1 MSTPRCVELDEDKL
15 IALDD
20 LVEVLHSEHAH
31 SLILGHLGPQAKRGD
46 SKQTDQTLHLAL
58 VCGQVDLQVK
68 THSSFH
74 LLPVASET
82 RRLEIVTGSQ
92 IGGGRKCVLCGW
104 LFLPL
109 FCLLVGRDPVCVRL
123 PFEERVALSP
133 EPVRIREEPLSAE
146 NPSSF
151 ARKSCYTFVTQ
162 TPNQTQAPVAQY
174 YWEGLFPTGSVFI

>member
-1 MSTPRCVELDEDKL
+1 MTSSKFSTVSTLTPSSLVTSAPRPREATASRQTKL
-15 IALDD
+15 F
-20 LVEVLHSEHAH
+20 
-31 SLILGHLGPQAKRGD
+31 ILLF
-46 SKQTDQTLHLAL
+46 

-82 RRLEIVTGSQ
+82 RRLEIVTESQ
-92 IGGGRKCVLCGW
+92 IGGDRRCVPCGW

-162 TPNQTQAPVAQY
+162 TPNQTQAPMSQY
-174 YWEGLFPTGSVFI
+174 YWEGLFPTGSVFITYSEDYNEAP